1 MIKMLLVSDSV
12 IPVCFMHF
20 WIWQFCF
27 MHFWI
32 MWPLPFCTQ
41 TADDA
46 KVAGVGQSTFCR
58 HPEGWG
64 SPSGVICLRF
74 DSFMHMASNFWVSG
88 TPHFSSVFCHHFWG
102 TMLMAVWQFSGR
114 SVTNTQLWS
123 CLTCEQLCC
132 PSAAAFKPSSCP
144 PPRFAYDY
152 IKTAQWNLGANWTLD
167 HRQPD
172 IETCKK
178 ALNNRVESSEDLA
191 LVVVPYAGKLW
202 AAHASYNEDD
212 AWKIENDWLMYV
224 SWGLYLEPL
233 DLEKFYWIV
242 GRWCQMHLHSC
253 QWLVGGKNFWQLQVD
268 SCQLRMVAV
277 KSFQLRLAT
286 VGCYKLNSASWKML
300 LLGGWQ
306 MNMPWHL
313 AHVVENSEVKVKS
326 QAVLRCR

>member
-1 MIKMLLVSDSV
+1 LHLFQCSELEITTRVLLSHNLDPKQMIKMLLVSDSV
-12 IPVCFMHF
+12 IPVCFMQFLDLAVLFYAFLDYVASPFLHSDCWRCQGCWSGAF
-20 WIWQFCF
+20 NFLQTSRRSRKSIESHWSQIWFVHAHGF
-27 MHFWI
+27 KW
-32 MWPLPFCTQ
+32 L
-41 TADDA
+41 
-46 KVAGVGQSTFCR
+46 
-58 HPEGWG
+58 
-64 SPSGVICLRF
+64 
-74 DSFMHMASNFWVSG
+74 WVSG
-88 TPHFSSVFCHHFWG
+88 TLHFSSVFCHHFWG

-152 IKTAQWNLGANWTLD
+152 IKTAQWNLAANWTRD
-167 HRQPD
+167 HKQPD
-172 IETCKK
+172 IRTCKN
-178 ALNNRVESSEDLA
+178 ALNNRVDSSEDLA

-212 AWKIENDWLMYV
+212 AWKIENDWLMYA

-242 GRWCQMHLHSC
+242 GRWCQLHLHSC
-253 QWLVGGKNFWQLQVD
+253 QWLVGGKNFGQLKVD

-277 KSFQLRLAT
+277 KSFQLRMAT

-300 LLGGWQ
+300 LLDGW
-306 MNMPWHL
+306 
-313 AHVVENSEVKVKS
+313 
-326 QAVLRCR
+326 